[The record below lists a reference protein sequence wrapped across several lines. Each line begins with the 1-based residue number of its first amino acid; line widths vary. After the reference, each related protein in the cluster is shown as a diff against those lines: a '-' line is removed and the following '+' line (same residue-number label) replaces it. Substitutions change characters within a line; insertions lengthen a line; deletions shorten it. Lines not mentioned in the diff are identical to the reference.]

1 MIRGRPDYRLVEHSA
16 DVGLL
21 VRAPDQPRLFE
32 AAAAALFDVM
42 VDISR
47 VEPEREAWE
56 VSVTAPDRETLLVA
70 WLSELLSAAMAEG
83 RVFGAFEIRHLEAEK
98 ALGRAW
104 GETLDPDRHGFKTEI
119 KAVTYHGLEMRRAG
133 KLWEARLILD
143 L

>member
-1 MIRGRPDYRLVEHSA
+1 MIRGRPDYRLVEHTA

-32 AAAAALFDVM
+32 ASAAALFDVM

-47 VEPEREAWE
+47 VEPEPEALE
-56 VSVTAPDRETLLVA
+56 VSVNAPDRETLLVA
-70 WLSELLSAAMAEG
+70 WLSELLSAAMARG
-83 RVFGAFEIRHLEAEK
+83 CVLGAFEIQHLEAGR

-104 GETLDPDRHGFKTEI
+104 GESLDPDRHGFKTEI
-119 KAVTYHGLEMRRAG
+119 KAVTYHGLDVRRVG
-133 KLWEARLILD
+133 KLWQARLILD